1 MDTMSEV
8 DPVHSC
14 KSAGSKPQ
22 RLKNRSSSVPAR
34 EHRSLMSDL
43 DLVSEGRF
51 LELEED
57 KRVLAGEEGGSAGR
71 GAGGVARTGV
81 PARGFSGLDGTTT
94 GLRGD
99 GPGVLGWGMWS

>member
-1 MDTMSEV
+1 MSEV

-14 KSAGSKPQ
+14 RSAGSKPQ

-34 EHRSLMSDL
+34 EHRSLRSDL

-57 KRVLAGEEGGSAGR
+57 KRVLAGEEGVN
-71 GAGGVARTGV
+71 AGGGV
-81 PARGFSGLDGTTT
+81 GGAVRRGKSARGFSGFDGTTT

-99 GPGVLGWGMWS
+99 GPGVLGWERWC